1 MTAPNTFPHPAPKV
15 YQQKNPCRN
24 AEILK
29 ADSLVVDEVQVARIK
44 KAWDETREY
53 YVRRAKGE
61 AADSDDPER
70 RYAPPIG
77 PACQGHTRLWV
88 WFSKKRENRNAL
100 VDTTKRLLIWVPTR
114 ATRRLR
120 RVPFRK
126 WICCRSGNPS
136 QISPPKTSTEASF
149 N

>member
-1 MTAPNTFPHPAPKV
+1 MQSGRVMVCVPGSGSHLLGRVNHDCAEHLPYPAPKV

-70 RYAPPIG
+70 SYAPQVFQNWINN
-77 PACQGHTRLWV
+77 
-88 WFSKKRENRNAL
+88 KRTNTGRQAIESAFMM
-100 VDTTKRLLIWVPTR
+100 W
-114 ATRRLR
+114 
-120 RVPFRK
+120 
-126 WICCRSGNPS
+126 GN
-136 QISPPKTSTEASF
+136 
-149 N
+149 